1 MSNKTIFDYRSEAQQ
16 GTIKLI
22 DSKGNAKIYAG
33 TKPIILNNQWKPIQK
48 GALILIENK
57 PYRILNLTANNIA
70 EVFAMYEYQEI
81 TDDMIGDS
89 NTYDAST
96 QDSLCNEQF
105 YNSLSSQTK
114 NAIVEKTFS
123 QDAWVSKTNAQ
134 TGAIASYVS
143 TWKNPITL
151 VNSKETQS
159 LMNAEY
165 KSAITRNCYLISIQ
179 DIINYFKVT
188 TTMDETNTTFTADNI
203 NSKFFGSFIPHDS
216 AKHKI
221 LFRSAYS
228 GNTSDYQVLSP
239 LTGRVSTTSFN
250 VKSYIRPAFQVD
262 LSKISFRSI

>member
-1 MSNKTIFDYRSEAQQ
+1 MSSKTIFDYRSEAQQ

-22 DSKGNAKIYAG
+22 DSKDNAKIYVG
-33 TKPIILNNQWKPIQK
+33 TKPIILSNQWKPIQK

-57 PYRILNLTANNIA
+57 PYRILKLNNNIA

-81 TDDMIGDS
+81 TNDMLADS
-89 NTYDAST
+89 NTYDASA

-123 QDAWVSKTNAQ
+123 QDAWVSKTSAQ

-165 KSAITRNCYLISIQ
+165 KPAITRNCYLISTQ
-179 DIINYFKVT
+179 DVIDYFAVT

-216 AKHKI
+216 TQHKI

-228 GNTSDYQVLSP
+228 GSTSQYQVLSP
-239 LTGRVSTTSFN
+239 LTGRVSTTQFN
-250 VKSYIRPAFQVD
+250 VKSYVRPAFQVD

>member
-22 DSKGNAKIYAG
+22 DSEGNEKIYSG

-48 GALILIENK
+48 GSLILIENK
-57 PYRILNLTANNIA
+57 PYRILKLNNNIA
-70 EVFAMYEYQEI
+70 EVFAMYEYREM
-81 TDDMIGDS
+81 TDNDLGNS
-89 NTYDAST
+89 NTYDASV
-96 QDSLCNEQF
+96 QDLLCNDQF
-105 YNSLSSQTK
+105 YNSLSSQTR

-151 VNSKETQS
+151 VNSKDTQS
-159 LMNAEY
+159 LMNANY
-165 KSAITRNCYLISIQ
+165 KPAITRNCYLISTQ
-179 DIINYFKVT
+179 DVIDYFEVT

-216 AKHKI
+216 AQHKI

-228 GNTSDYQVLSP
+228 GSTSQYQVLSP
-239 LTGRVSTTSFN
+239 LTGRVSTTQFN
-250 VKSYIRPAFQVD
+250 VKSYVRPAFQVD

>member
-22 DSKGNAKIYAG
+22 DSEGNEKIYSG

-48 GALILIENK
+48 GSLILIENK
-57 PYRILNLTANNIA
+57 PYRILKLNNNIA
-70 EVFAMYEYQEI
+70 EVFAMYEYREM
-81 TDDMIGDS
+81 TDNDLGDS
-89 NTYDAST
+89 NTYADSA
-96 QDSLCNEQF
+96 QDLLCNEQF
-105 YNSLSSQTK
+105 YNSLSSQTR

-151 VNSKETQS
+151 VNSKDTQS
-159 LMNAEY
+159 LMNANY
-165 KSAITRNCYLISIQ
+165 KPAITRNCYLISTQ
-179 DIINYFKVT
+179 DVIDYFEVT

-216 AKHKI
+216 AQHKI

-228 GNTSDYQVLSP
+228 GSTSQYQVLSP
-239 LTGRVSTTSFN
+239 LTGRVSTTQFN
-250 VKSYIRPAFQVD
+250 VKSYVRPAFQVD

>member
-22 DSKGNAKIYAG
+22 DSKGNEKIYSG

-48 GALILIENK
+48 GSLILIENK
-57 PYRILNLTANNIA
+57 PYRILKLNNNIA
-70 EVFAMYEYQEI
+70 EVFAMYEYREM
-81 TDDMIGDS
+81 TDNDLGDS
-89 NTYDAST
+89 NTYDASV

-105 YNSLSSQTK
+105 YNSLSSQTR

-151 VNSKETQS
+151 VNSKDTQS
-159 LMNAEY
+159 LMNANY
-165 KSAITRNCYLISIQ
+165 KPAITRNCYLISTQ
-179 DIINYFKVT
+179 DVIDYFGVT

-216 AKHKI
+216 AQHKI

-228 GNTSDYQVLSP
+228 GSTSQYQVLSP
-239 LTGRVSTTSFN
+239 LTGRVATTQFN
-250 VKSYIRPAFQVD
+250 IKSYVRPAFQVD

>member
-1 MSNKTIFDYRSEAQQ
+1 MSNKIISDYRSEAQQ
-16 GTIKLI
+16 GTIKI
-22 DSKGNAKIYAG
+22 VDSKGKAKIYSG

-48 GALILIENK
+48 GSLILIENK
-57 PYRILNLTANNIA
+57 PYRILKLNNNIA
-70 EVFAMYEYQEI
+70 EVFAMYEYREM
-81 TDDMIGDS
+81 TDNDLGNS
-89 NTYDAST
+89 NIYDQSL

-105 YNSLSSQTK
+105 YNSLSSQTR

-151 VNSKETQS
+151 VNSKDTQS
-159 LMNAEY
+159 LMNANY
-165 KSAITRNCYLISIQ
+165 KPAITRNCYLISTQ
-179 DIINYFKVT
+179 DVIDYFEVT

-216 AKHKI
+216 AQHKI

-228 GNTSDYQVLSP
+228 GSTSQYQVLSP
-239 LTGRVSTTSFN
+239 LTGRVATTQFN
-250 VKSYIRPAFQVD
+250 VKSYVRPAFQVD

>member
-1 MSNKTIFDYRSEAQQ
+1 MSSKTIFDYRSEAQQ

-33 TKPIILNNQWKPIQK
+33 TKPIILSNQWKSIQK

-57 PYRILNLTANNIA
+57 PYRILKLNNNIA

-89 NTYDAST
+89 NTYDASA

-114 NAIVEKTFS
+114 NAIVEKTFL
-123 QDAWVSKTNAQ
+123 QDAWVSKTSAQ

-165 KSAITRNCYLISIQ
+165 KPAITRNCYLISTQ
-179 DIINYFKVT
+179 DVIDYFAVT

-216 AKHKI
+216 TQHKI

-228 GNTSDYQVLSP
+228 GSTSQYQVLSP
-239 LTGRVSTTSFN
+239 LTGRVSTTQFN
-250 VKSYIRPAFQVD
+250 VKSYVRPAFQVD

>member
-22 DSKGNAKIYAG
+22 DSKGNTKIYTG

-48 GALILIENK
+48 GSLILIENK
-57 PYRILNLTANNIA
+57 PYRILKLNNNIA

-89 NTYDAST
+89 NTYDASA
-96 QDSLCNEQF
+96 QDSLCNEKF
-105 YNSLSSQTK
+105 YNSLSSQTR

-143 TWKNPITL
+143 TWKNRMTL

-159 LMNAEY
+159 LMNANY
-165 KSAITRNCYLISIQ
+165 KPAITRNCYLISIQ
-179 DIINYFKVT
+179 DVIDYFEVT

-216 AKHKI
+216 TRHKI
-221 LFRSAYS
+221 LFRSAYFGS
-228 GNTSDYQVLSP
+228 KSQYLVLSP
-239 LTGRVSTTSFN
+239 LIGRVSTTQFDI
-250 VKSYIRPAFQVD
+250 KSYVRPAFQVD
-262 LSKISFRSI
+262 LSKISFKSI

>member
-1 MSNKTIFDYRSEAQQ
+1 MSHKIISDYRSEALQ
-16 GTIKLI
+16 GTLKLI
-22 DSKGNAKIYAG
+22 DSKGNEKNCIG
-33 TKPIILNNQWKPIQK
+33 TKPIILSNQWKPVRK

-57 PYRILNLTANNIA
+57 PYRILKLNANNIA

-81 TDDMIGDS
+81 TDDMLGDS
-89 NTYDAST
+89 NTYDASA

-143 TWKNPITL
+143 MWKNPITL
-151 VNSKETQS
+151 VNSKEIQS

-165 KSAITRNCYLISIQ
+165 KPAITRNCYLISIQ
-179 DIINYFKVT
+179 DIIDYFGVT
-188 TTMDETNTTFTADNI
+188 AMMDETNTTFTADNI
-203 NSKFFGSFIPHDS
+203 NSKFFGSFIPYDTT
-216 AKHKI
+216 KHKI

-228 GNTSDYQVLSP
+228 GNTSKYQILSP
-239 LTGRVSTTSFN
+239 LTGRVSTTSFD
-250 VKSYIRPAFQVD
+250 VKTYIRPAFQID
-262 LSKISFRSI
+262 LSKIDYAIL